1 MSEQRILL
9 LHVVIG
15 LLVAGSLY
23 VIVTDQEYWPFS
35 QYPMYS
41 ILIGQK
47 DSLEALRLY
56 GVTQEEPP
64 QEIPLRD
71 YQYLQPFARSRLHSA
86 LKWIYIKSQRDPE
99 KRQQMLNEALLDCLK
114 RYEELRLA
122 GRHDGPP
129 LRGIRLYGVRWKLD
143 PWAGNVDQP
152 DYRILLAEVERS

>member
-1 MSEQRILL
+1 MSKQRILFL
-9 LHVVIG
+9 NVVIA
-15 LLVAGSLY
+15 LLIVGSLY

-41 ILIGQK
+41 MLIEQK
-47 DSLEALRLY
+47 DSLEALRLF
-56 GVTQEEPP
+56 GVTQEEPH

-71 YQYLQPFARSRLHSA
+71 NQYVQPFARSRLHSA
-86 LKWIYIKSQRDPE
+86 LKWIYIKSERNPE

-129 LRGIRLYGVRWKLD
+129 LQGMRLYGVRWQLETR
-143 PWAGNVDQP
+143 AGNVDQP
-152 DYRILLAEVERS
+152 DYRKLLAEVEQP